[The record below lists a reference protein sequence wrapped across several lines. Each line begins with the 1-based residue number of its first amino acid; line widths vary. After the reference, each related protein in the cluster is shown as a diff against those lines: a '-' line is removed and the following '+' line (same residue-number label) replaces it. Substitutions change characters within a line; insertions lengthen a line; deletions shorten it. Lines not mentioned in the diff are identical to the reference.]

1 MGWIPLG
8 LDAGTLRRAD
18 GILSRRPVVPA
29 GPVATIGRRAFSALG
44 TASLVLTGCSP
55 ATLLNAVAPDR
66 LFGEGI
72 AYGPDPRQRLDIYRP
87 SGNGP
92 FPVMMFLYGGSWDT
106 GSRSIY
112 RFFGGAF
119 AAHGIMT
126 VIPDYRLYPQVRY
139 PVFLDDC
146 ASALAWTRRNITSF
160 GGNNVPPT
168 LIGHSAGAYNAAM
181 LALDS
186 SLLAAIGLSPQR
198 DLGRMIGLA
207 GPYDFLPLDTDKLRD
222 IFGPE
227 PGLAATQP
235 INHVDGRNPPMLLLA
250 GTADRTVRP
259 RNTVR
264 LADRIRA
271 CGGAVEHRLYTGV
284 DHIEIVG
291 AIAGS
296 LRFLA
301 PTFRDCL
308 AFMTNSPVTPEPGRE
323 PEPG

>member
-1 MGWIPLG
+1 M
-8 LDAGTLRRAD
+8 
-18 GILSRRPVVPA
+18 
-29 GPVATIGRRAFSALG
+29 IGRRTFSAVG
-44 TASLVLTGCSP
+44 AAGLVLTGCTP
-55 ATLLNAVAPDR
+55 ATLLNALAPER
-66 LFGEGI
+66 LFGDGI
-72 AYGPDPRQRLDIYRP
+72 VYGPDPRQRLDIYRP

-92 FPVMMFLYGGSWDT
+92 FPVMVFLYGGSWDT

-112 RFFGGAF
+112 RFLGGAF

-139 PVFLDDC
+139 PAFLNDC
-146 ASALAWTRRNITSF
+146 ASALAWTRRNIAGF
-160 GGNNVPPT
+160 GGNDAPPT

-186 SLLAAIGLSPQR
+186 SLLAAVGLSPQR

-235 INHVDGRNPPMLLLA
+235 INHVDGHNPPMLLLA
-250 GTADRTVRP
+250 GTADKTVKP
-259 RNTVR
+259 GNTVR
-264 LADRIRA
+264 LADRIGAR
-271 CGGAVEHRLYTGV
+271 GGAVEHRLYPGV
-284 DHIEIVG
+284 DHIEVVG

-308 AFMTNSPVTPEPGRE
+308 AFMNGSAVTPVSGSE
-323 PEPG
+323 PERG